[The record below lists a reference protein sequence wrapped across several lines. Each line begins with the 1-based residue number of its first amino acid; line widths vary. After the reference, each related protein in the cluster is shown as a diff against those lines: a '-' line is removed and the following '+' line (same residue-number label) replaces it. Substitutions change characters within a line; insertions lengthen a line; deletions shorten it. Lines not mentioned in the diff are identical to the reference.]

1 MYLVVLCQ
9 LLLVC
14 SLAIRVFYHLR
25 VSPARTAVLYLV
37 LKRVLHHNKTAAV
50 PCVLLLLLHTGT
62 RYKNSVSEYHRRSP
76 SSTACAVR
84 ASQGHL
90 CSYRLL
96 QQQQLPEFFAPPV
109 VTARIYLYQCAQE
122 RYCTAV
128 TPGTDCCKKRMLP
141 TREAPV
147 WCVKTCTADVC
158 RSQSTRQSLQ

>member
-1 MYLVVLCQ
+1 MSCCANCCLCVT
-9 LLLVC
+9 LRYEY
-14 SLAIRVFYHLR
+14 STTLR

-50 PCVLLLLLHTGT
+50 PYVLLLLLHTGT

-109 VTARIYLYQCAQE
+109 VTARIYLYQSAQE

-128 TPGTDCCKKRMLP
+128 TPGTDCCKRMLP

-147 WCVKTCTADVC
+147 WCVTTCTAAEC
-158 RSQSTRQSLQ
+158 RSQPARQSLQ